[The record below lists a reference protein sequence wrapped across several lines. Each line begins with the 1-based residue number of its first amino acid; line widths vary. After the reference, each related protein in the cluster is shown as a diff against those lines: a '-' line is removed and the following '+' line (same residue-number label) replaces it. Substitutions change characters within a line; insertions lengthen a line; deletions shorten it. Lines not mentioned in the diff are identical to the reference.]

1 MRKEKE
7 LRRAGWARVWASP
20 VLKGACALGGRGRG
34 GGARWEGPTAPSSH
48 HSDLLL
54 PGLGRWG
61 GVGSCLL
68 QRLPGVVQHG
78 GGTGLGHHLQEGLI
92 SAWRSGQRCRSSRA
106 QGLRLH
112 ALSQTPALVAPPAA
126 GFPAGTQRK
135 EGARRLRVS
144 LSHGQR
150 GELGRGR
157 APRRTGGGG
166 SGSSRRR
173 GWRGGEP
180 LAHRDPGRHGS
191 GSEPTERRGEET
203 DRCCHVKGA
212 GAAQRKRYPG
222 RCGAAFHAQ
231 ARTAWCICSGI
242 YVQLL
247 VHICACPYV
256 PSQQYIY
263 VASVHFILP
272 NGVAINRD
280 HKHSV
285 G

>member
-1 MRKEKE
+1 MRKGKE

-20 VLKGACALGGRGRG
+20 VLNGACALWGRGRG
-34 GGARWEGPTAPSSH
+34 GGALWEGPTAPGWH

-54 PGLGRWG
+54 HGLGRWG

-78 GGTGLGHHLQEGLI
+78 GGTGLRHHLQEGLI

-112 ALSQTPALVAPPAA
+112 ALSQTPTLVAPPAA
-126 GFPAGTQRK
+126 GFPVGTQRK

-150 GELGRGR
+150 GEPGRGR
-157 APRRTGGGG
+157 TPRRVGGGS

-231 ARTAWCICSGI
+231 ARTAWCI
-242 YVQLL
+242 YVRTYMYSFS
-247 VHICACPYV
+247 CTYV
-256 PSQQYIY
+256 PAHMCHHGSTYM
-263 VASVHFILP
+263 SLPFILFFLM
-272 NGVAINRD
+272 GWL
-280 HKHSV
+280 
-285 G
+285 

>member
-20 VLKGACALGGRGRG
+20 VLKGACALWGRGRG

-135 EGARRLRVS
+135 EGAQGGSAAAPGFLKPWATRRAWKGKGSPKDWRRR
-144 LSHGQR
+144 QR
-150 GELGRGR
+150 QQPEEGLAGRG
-157 APRRTGGGG
+157 APCTPW
-166 SGSSRRR
+166 SRPAWKRIWANWAKRR
-173 GWRGGEP
+173 GDRSLLSCQG
-180 LAHRDPGRHGS
+180 
-191 GSEPTERRGEET
+191 RRGCPKEALPRPLRSRLPCT
-203 DRCCHVKGA
+203 GTHSMMYMFGHIC
-212 GAAQRKRYPG
+212 
-222 RCGAAFHAQ
+222 
-231 ARTAWCICSGI
+231 TASRAHMCLPICAI
-242 YVQLL
+242 TA
-247 VHICACPYV
+247 VHICRFRSFY
-256 PSQQYIY
+256 S
-263 VASVHFILP
+263 S
-272 NGVAINRD
+272 
-280 HKHSV
+280 
-285 G
+285 